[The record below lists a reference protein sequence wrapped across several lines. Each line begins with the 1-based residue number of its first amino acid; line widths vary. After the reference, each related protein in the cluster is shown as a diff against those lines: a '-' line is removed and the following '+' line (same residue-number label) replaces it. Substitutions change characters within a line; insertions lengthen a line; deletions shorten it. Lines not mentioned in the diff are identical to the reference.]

1 MIPGNGERLFAL
13 VLFELWQREDWGAFV
28 KILVT
33 GGVGYI
39 GSHAC
44 VALLQAGHDVV
55 VLDNLCNSQLAVLQA
70 VEAIAGR
77 HVEFVEGDVRN
88 AALLQQVFS
97 DHRFDAVIHFAGL
110 KAVGESVMQ
119 PLDYYAYN
127 VTGTLTLLA
136 AMDAAGVRTLLFSS
150 SATVY
155 GNAQIMPLTEAHVL
169 LPATNP
175 YGRSKLMVEWL
186 LADLVLADPAWCIAC
201 LRYFNPV
208 GAHESGLI
216 GEAPCGVPN
225 NLMPYLADVAA
236 GLRESLAI
244 FGGDY
249 PTPDGTGVRDY
260 IHVMDL
266 VEGHVAALKYLKNH
280 SGLHTFNLGAG
291 RGVSVLEL
299 VRAFETSTGRP
310 VPFVIGPRRVGDVA
324 ACWADA
330 TRAYALLG
338 WRAQRTVEDM
348 CRDTWRWVSEG
359 RGND

>member
-1 MIPGNGERLFAL
+1 
-13 VLFELWQREDWGAFV
+13 V

-44 VALLQAGHDVV
+44 VVLLQAGYDVV
-55 VLDNLCNSQLAVLQA
+55 VLDNLNNSQINVLQA

-77 HVEFVEGDVRN
+77 QVEFIEGDVRD
-88 AALLQQVFS
+88 AALLQQLFS
-97 DHRFDAVIHFAGL
+97 THKFDAVIHFAGL

-119 PLDYYAYN
+119 PLDYYANN

-136 AMDAAGVRTLLFSS
+136 AMDVASVKTLIFSS

-155 GNAQIMPLTEAHVL
+155 GNVQTMPLTEAHEL

-186 LADLVLADPAWCIAC
+186 LADLVVANPAWHIAC

-225 NLMPYLADVAA
+225 NLMPYLSDVAF
-236 GLRESLAI
+236 GLRESLTI

-249 PTPDGTGVRDY
+249 PTPDGTGMRDY

-280 SGLHTFNLGAG
+280 SGLHTFNLGTG
-291 RGVSVLEL
+291 RGLSVLEL
-299 VRAFETSTGRP
+299 VRAFETSTGQA

-330 TRAYALLG
+330 TSAYALLG
-338 WRAQRTVEDM
+338 WHTQRTLEDI

-359 RGND
+359 RVDE